1 MVIPGNCANSYLP
14 ISFLRDGEDGAGTPT
29 AGRVVEQQ
37 SRELPVGEPQQER
50 ARQHQQ
56 QRWFSGGVRRREHSS
71 GPELVGGNLPG
82 VRRGVQS

>member
-56 QRWFSGGVRRREHSS
+56 QRWFSGGVRRR
-71 GPELVGGNLPG
+71 VDAKRLPAG
-82 VRRGVQS
+82 WT